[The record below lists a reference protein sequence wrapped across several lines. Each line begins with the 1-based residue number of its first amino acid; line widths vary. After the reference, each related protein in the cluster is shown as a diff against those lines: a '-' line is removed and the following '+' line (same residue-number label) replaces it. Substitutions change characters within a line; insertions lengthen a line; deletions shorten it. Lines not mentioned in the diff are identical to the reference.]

1 MAVETTVFSV
11 VSTGQEFGPIP
22 GDWSAESI
30 VATYSANIAGLASM
44 QHTESVS
51 GTQKSIVFSP
61 RTGTKG

>member
-22 GDWSAESI
+22 GDWSPEAI
-30 VATYSANIAGLASM
+30 VSTYSSNIPGLASM
-44 QHTESVS
+44 QSVVTVE